1 MEYKQFMQRL
11 VGLGLGPGPIQD
23 WSWITQ
29 KQTHNWDCSSMNKK
43 HGCHDFPIDGDYYHG
58 HDPTAP
64 RTFSSL
70 KIGI

>member
-1 MEYKQFMQRL
+1 MDYPKTNAQ
-11 VGLGLGPGPIQD
+11 LGLQF
-23 WSWITQ
+23 
-29 KQTHNWDCSSMNKK
+29 HEKK